1 MTLFADRITME
12 EKVIALE
19 SDMANLKERARGLGC
34 VLTEM
39 RERYPLLNEMVSQ
52 LIERDARITLRDV
65 CIAMERRICVQAAGS
80 KARAK
85 NGLFNFEKIQ
95 ESADMEAKGSLEA
108 IMENLNLSED
118 TVEFW
123 GDSARKAANNAH
135 GSLTPSAIREILAQ
149 DESDEIDTQQHDA
162 FVAALCKLEMVLE
175 DGTVDATRA

>member
-1 MTLFADRITME
+1 MDLHSNRFKEWTAKSLYDQMHPLHQRNPSRQQSKARDGISFLLSPVILMTLFADRITME

-34 VLTEM
+34 VLTKM

-65 CIAMERRICVQAAGS
+65 CIAMEWLICVQAAGS

-95 ESADMEAKGSLEA
+95 ESAD
-108 IMENLNLSED
+108 
-118 TVEFW
+118 
-123 GDSARKAANNAH
+123 
-135 GSLTPSAIREILAQ
+135 
-149 DESDEIDTQQHDA
+149 DA
-162 FVAALCKLEMVLE
+162 CPVPRP
-175 DGTVDATRA
+175 RAP